1 MSIHFT
7 EMIKNQAV
15 LSKKEKIQIII
26 QLSIP
31 TILSQISS
39 IIMQYIDA
47 AMVGH
52 LGPDASASIGIVST
66 SSWLLSGLCSAMA
79 TSFAVQV
86 AQLIGASQYQKA
98 RRTLKMALIV
108 SCVFSCILLSIG
120 VMVNQ
125 HLLYWLGCDPSIF
138 DNASAYFLVFTL
150 SLPILQMNS
159 LCSSMLQCS
168 GNMKVP
174 SLLNAAMC
182 GLDVIYNFI
191 FIHYLG
197 VVGAAIGTALAQL
210 TICIMILWYTTRY
223 SPMLKFKKDEAFQF
237 EKPTLKNAFQIGTP
251 LAFEHIAI
259 CGAMIMSTKI
269 IAPLGT
275 IAIAAHSF
283 AITAESLCYMPGY
296 GLEAA
301 ATTLVGQC
309 MGAKRKDLAKSFAN
323 FTVAFGAIIMGIIA
337 IMMFFIAPLIFQI
350 LTPDLQTQTLAIE
363 VLRIELFAEP
373 LYGVS
378 IVASGALRG
387 AGDTLIPSLLNLFSI
402 WGVRLS
408 LSVILVQGM
417 GLHGVWLAMCIE
429 LCVRGILLLFRQQR
443 GQWLNKSL

>member
-1 MSIHFT
+1 MSANFT
-7 EMIKNQAV
+7 EKIKNQSI
-15 LSKKEKIQIII
+15 LSKKEKMQIII

-39 IIMQYIDA
+39 ITMQYIDA

-52 LGPDASASIGIVST
+52 LGPNASASIGIVST

-86 AQLIGASQYQKA
+86 AQFIGASQEQKA
-98 RRTLKMALIV
+98 RHTFKTALTV
-108 SCVFSCILLSIG
+108 ASLFACILLFIG
-120 VMVNQ
+120 VIIN
-125 HLLYWLGCDPSIF
+125 HSLLKWLGCDPAIF
-138 DNASAYFLVFTL
+138 QNASAYFLVFTL
-150 SLPILQMNS
+150 SLPIIQINS

-168 GNMKVP
+168 GNMKIP
-174 SLLNAAMC
+174 SILNGAMC

-191 FIHYLG
+191 FIHFFG

-210 TICIMILWYTTRY
+210 TICVIIMWYTTQRF
-223 SPMLKFKKDEAFQF
+223 SILKLRKNETFCF
-237 EKPTLKNAFQIGTP
+237 ETQTLKKAFQIGAP
-251 LAFEHIAI
+251 LAFEHMAI

-309 MGAKRKDLAKSFAN
+309 IGAQRKDLAKSFGN
-323 FTVAFGAIIMGIIA
+323 MTIAFGAIIMGVIA
-337 IMMFFIAPLIFQI
+337 IVMFFIAPFVFQM
-350 LTPDLQTQTLAIE
+350 LTPDIQTQTLATE
-363 VLRIELFAEP
+363 VLRIELLAEP

-408 LSVILVQGM
+408 LSVLLVKSM

-429 LCVRGILLLFRQQR
+429 LCVRGLLLLWRQQH
-443 GQWLNKSL
+443 GQWLKKAI